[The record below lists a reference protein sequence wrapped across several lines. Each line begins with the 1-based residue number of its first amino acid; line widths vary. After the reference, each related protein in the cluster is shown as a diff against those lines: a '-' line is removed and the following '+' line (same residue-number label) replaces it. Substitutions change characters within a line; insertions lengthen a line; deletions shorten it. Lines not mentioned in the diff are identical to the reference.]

1 MLTSED
7 IAELK
12 RACIGTPSGAQEVC
26 GDITIEKMVRH
37 IIHLEDTN
45 KELIRS
51 IHRMV
56 QGATTNEQIIAPT
69 VEMIAAGAN
78 VLLRDVTARASA
90 VPDTEHFELTSA
102 IGYAMLNVDHQPE
115 RARGG
120 VYVKMEDLNAFLSV
134 TPWGNPQHSVLTGYL
149 EQALP
154 KPVTPKLPD
163 GFAYVE
169 CDACRGLVKYGMED
183 CDKCDGTG
191 EVLAKGAE

>member
-90 VPDTEHFELTSA
+90 VPDTEHFELASA

-134 TPWGNPQHSVLTGYL
+134 IPWYDLQHSVLTDYL
-149 EQALP
+149 ERAQP
-154 KPVTPKLPD
+154 KPSTPKIPG
-163 GFAYVE
+163 GFTYVDCDE
-169 CDACRGLVKYGMED
+169 CHGYVKHGMED
-183 CDKCDGTG
+183 CDHCEGTG
-191 EVLAKGAE
+191 RVLVKEPE